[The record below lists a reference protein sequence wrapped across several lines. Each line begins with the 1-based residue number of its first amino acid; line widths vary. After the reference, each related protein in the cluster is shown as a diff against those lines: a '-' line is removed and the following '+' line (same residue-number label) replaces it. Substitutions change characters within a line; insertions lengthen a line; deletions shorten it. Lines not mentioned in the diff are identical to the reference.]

1 MGHEPYSFDKSVPF
15 GFHRRYKKDG
25 TAKTAFVE
33 LKSEMCS
40 ECFSDLK
47 NHSIRDRRKCAL

>member
-1 MGHEPYSFDKSVPF
+1 MGHEPYSFDKSIPY

-25 TAKTAFVE
+25 TNKTPIPE
-33 LKSEMCS
+33 RESEMCP

-47 NHSIRDRRKCAL
+47 THSIRDRRNCTK